1 MYGILLVSVVI
12 TLSGFMAYLGD
23 QIGMKI
29 GKKRISLFGLRPK
42 YTSIIITVLT
52 GVLIATLTIT
62 VILLTNNG
70 VRKALF
76 NIQEVLVRLDD
87 LNQQLAVKDR
97 SLQDREVE
105 IAERER
111 ELVLIQQQKTEL
123 EEKLNQNQQE
133 FARTRQKLLA
143 TQDELT
149 NTRSDVKELENKRV
163 ELQDTNQELN
173 ERIASLHEQRKELEN
188 KMVVLN
194 EKIDSLN
201 EDYEKAR
208 FMAYKYGAG
217 LQYYREGDIVFQR
230 GDIIYSDVIETGQTQ
245 QEIVDQLSAFLER
258 ADQKVKEYPVR
269 VDEELGTTLQLRAE
283 EIFTV
288 ARTIINA
295 DYDRVI
301 VSLVASVNVPQ
312 GDWVYA
318 NFILNEDFIVFQQD
332 EYIAECV
339 IDADGKDIEDK
350 LSELLTD
357 INTRAVRE
365 GLLVDNQGD
374 VGSIDYDEFY
384 RLHNQILNYH
394 GKVKIKA
401 YAGEDIW
408 REDRLSN
415 NLSFEI
421 SSVEGE

>member
-97 SLQDREVE
+97 SLQDREAE

-149 NTRSDVKELENKRV
+149 NT
-163 ELQDTNQELN
+163 
-173 ERIASLHEQRKELEN
+173 
-188 KMVVLN
+188 VV
-194 EKIDSLN
+194 
-201 EDYEKAR
+201 
-208 FMAYKYGAG
+208 M
-217 LQYYREGDIVFQR
+217 
-230 GDIIYSDVIETGQTQ
+230 
-245 QEIVDQLSAFLER
+245 
-258 ADQKVKEYPVR
+258 
-269 VDEELGTTLQLRAE
+269 
-283 EIFTV
+283 
-288 ARTIINA
+288 
-295 DYDRVI
+295 
-301 VSLVASVNVPQ
+301 
-312 GDWVYA
+312 
-318 NFILNEDFIVFQQD
+318 
-332 EYIAECV
+332 
-339 IDADGKDIEDK
+339 
-350 LSELLTD
+350 
-357 INTRAVRE
+357 
-365 GLLVDNQGD
+365 
-374 VGSIDYDEFY
+374 
-384 RLHNQILNYH
+384 
-394 GKVKIKA
+394 
-401 YAGEDIW
+401 
-408 REDRLSN
+408 
-415 NLSFEI
+415 
-421 SSVEGE
+421 

>member
-1 MYGILLVSVVI
+1 MYGIVLVIVVI

-87 LNQQLAVKDR
+87 LNQQLVVKDR
-97 SLQDREVE
+97 SLQERELE
-105 IAERER
+105 IAEREK
-111 ELVLIQQQKTEL
+111 ELV
-123 EEKLNQNQQE
+123 
-133 FARTRQKLLA
+133 RTRKELLTTKDELA
-143 TQDELT
+143 T
-149 NTRSDVKELENKRV
+149 TRSDVKELENKRT

-173 ERIASLHEQRKELEN
+173 ERIASLHEQREELEN
-188 KMVVLN
+188 KIVALN
-194 EKIDSLN
+194 EKIATLN

-208 FMAYKYGAG
+208 YMAYKYGAG
-217 LQYYREGDIVFQR
+217 LQYYREEDIVFQR

-245 QEIVDQLSAFLER
+245 KEIVDQLSAFLER
-258 ADQKVKEYPVR
+258 ADKKVKEYPVR
-269 VDEELGTTLQLRAE
+269 VDEKLGTTLQLRAE

-318 NFILNEDFIVFQQD
+318 SFILNEDFIVFQQG

-339 IDADGKDIEDK
+339 INADGKDIEDK
-350 LSELLTD
+350 LSELLTAV
-357 INTRAVRE
+357 NTRAVRE

-374 VGSIDYDEFY
+374 VGSIDYNEFY
-384 RLHNQILNYH
+384 RLHNQILNYQ
-394 GKVKIKA
+394 GKVKIEV
-401 YAGEDIW
+401 YAEEDIW
-408 REDRLSN
+408 REERLSN
-415 NLSFEI
+415 NLRFEI
-421 SSVEGE
+421 SPVEGD